1 MKVKFPTLKAMYNAV
16 RYAKDEIH
24 DDYRCDDETDKPS
37 IRLTIGFSP
46 DTGDWDSQTGDNS
59 YSGPAYFHPHWAV
72 VDIFRNSNCKELAND
87 ILSQLHDLV
96 GQST

>member
-1 MKVKFPTLKAMYNAV
+1 MKVKYPTHATMY
-16 RYAKDEIH
+16 YACRSVKNWIT
-24 DDYRCDDETDKPS
+24 DDCRCDDETDRPS

-46 DTGDWDSQTGDNS
+46 KTGEWDSQTGDNS

-96 GQST
+96 NS